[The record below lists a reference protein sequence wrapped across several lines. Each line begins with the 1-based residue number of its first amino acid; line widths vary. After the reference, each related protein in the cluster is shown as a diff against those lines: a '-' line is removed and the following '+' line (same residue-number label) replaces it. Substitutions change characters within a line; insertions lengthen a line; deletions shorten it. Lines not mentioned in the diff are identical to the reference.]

1 MSTKVTR
8 QKTKQGMKEDMLF
21 HAHVYSILYLFYIHL
36 LPLSVTFSLLKIP
49 LGTLVGQVWLLAT
62 NTYKNISY

>member
-1 MSTKVTR
+1 
-8 QKTKQGMKEDMLF
+8 MKEDMLF
-21 HAHVYSILYLFYIHL
+21 HAHVYSILYLFYIRL
-36 LPLSVTFSLLKIP
+36 LPPSVTFSLLKTP